1 MSAMEARSSIGT
13 KIIAGLVL
21 AVAAWLLLKIVIGIV
36 TGLATTLAVI
46 LLVAAAIWAITR
58 F

>member
-1 MSAMEARSSIGT
+1 MDQQRASSSLGT
-13 KIIAGLVL
+13 KLAAVLVL

-36 TGLATTLAVI
+36 TGIATTLAVI
-46 LLVAAAIWAITR
+46 LLIVAAIWAFTR